1 MSLIFCLNSSGEFGS
16 MFCSDIDCVEYICPE
31 KDMSGNVA
39 CDGKKPPATEL
50 DDGNGKVC
58 EPVGIMMS
66 SLPS

>member
-1 MSLIFCLNSSGEFGS
+1 